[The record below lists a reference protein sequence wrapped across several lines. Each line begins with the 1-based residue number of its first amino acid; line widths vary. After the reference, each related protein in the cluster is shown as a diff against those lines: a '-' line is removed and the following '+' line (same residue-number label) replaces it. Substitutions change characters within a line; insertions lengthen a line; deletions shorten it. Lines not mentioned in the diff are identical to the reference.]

1 MLKLVKGATKPKA
14 AAPKAKYIEPIL
26 ATTYEEGKDFST
38 TMEALGKVLTRS
50 PAWTSMYKALIV
62 LHIMIREGCEEVTLK
77 YLSKHQRML
86 EPDEATARQAV
97 GLLRYSRYLAV
108 RSAQFKETKV
118 DYVRYKT
125 RQGHGRLYGLTVDKG
140 LLRESES
147 VIIQLEALLKC
158 HFEEHDVDND
168 VVLMAFR
175 LLSHDLLSL
184 FQVLN
189 EGVINLL
196 EHYFELSKID
206 AENALDVYRGFTRL
220 TNKVIA
226 FLRVAKNLE
235 YQTKFHVP
243 NIKHAP
249 TSLVSSLEMYL
260 NDPDFETN
268 RRQYLAE
275 KAAKPRSRGD
285 RDEARSELEQQP
297 TAGQRDLNAKM
308 YGSQT
313 SPQLQARQPSF
324 TLSQQMQQPVQ
335 QPPQQPVQSM
345 PQQVAPQ
352 MAQSQPQ
359 HQPARR
365 SFDLLDFGT
374 SSQPSQPQPAAA
386 QPPQASYNP
395 FYSQVQQDVLAQAH
409 AAQIQLEQS
418 QAQMQMQQMQYQQQ
432 QLQQSQQLH
441 AQLTGGWDL
450 SPPQAQPQ
458 VQPQVQPP
466 QAQPPA
472 QQTIMPIQ
480 TTGNAQSAYYN
491 PFKRASV
498 STNPFAQD
506 QMGGMSGGGQPAYVQ
521 QMAPQMTAQPTGT
534 NPFRNSVQ

>member
-26 ATTYEEGKDFST
+26 ATTYEEGKDFAT
-38 TMEALGKVLTRS
+38 TMEALGRVLAKT
-50 PAWTSMYKALIV
+50 PAWTSQYKALIV
-62 LHIMIREGCEEVTLK
+62 LHIMIREGSEEVTLK
-77 YLSKHQRML
+77 YLSKHPRML

-97 GLLRYSRYLAV
+97 GLLRYCRYISV
-108 RSAQFKETKV
+108 RAAQFRETKV

-147 VIIQLEALLKC
+147 VIVQLEALLKC
-158 HFEEHDVDND
+158 HFEEQDVDND
-168 VVLMAFR
+168 VVLMVFR

-196 EHYFELSKID
+196 EHYFELSKVD
-206 AENALDVYRGFTRL
+206 AETALDVYRGFTRL
-220 TNKVIA
+220 TNKVIS

-275 KAAKPRSRGD
+275 KSAKPRRD
-285 RDEARSELEQQP
+285 REDRSELAQQP
-297 TAGQRDLNAKM
+297 TANQRELSAKVQ
-308 YGSQT
+308 GDESSQ
-313 SPQLQARQPSF
+313 PPAMQQRQPSF
-324 TLSQQMQQPVQ
+324 KLSNQMQQPQ
-335 QPPQQPVQSM
+335 TIQFAQPAQPVQS
-345 PQQVAPQ
+345 Q
-352 MAQSQPQ
+352 QPQ
-359 HQPARR
+359 PVQAAPARS
-365 SFDLLDFGT
+365 SFDLLDFGQAT
-374 SSQPSQPQPAAA
+374 SAPAAA
-386 QPPQASYNP
+386 PAAAPVPAQPSPYNP
-395 FYSQVQQDVLAQAH
+395 FYAQVQQEVLAQTQ

-432 QLQQSQQLH
+432 QLQQSQQLQ

-450 SPPQAQPQ
+450 GQAPSQQQQQPFANQQ
-458 VQPQVQPP
+458 VAQHTQPMQSQSSILPV
-466 QAQPPA
+466 
-472 QQTIMPIQ
+472 Q
-480 TTGNAQSAYYN
+480 TTGYN
-491 PFKRASV
+491 PFKRVSM

-506 QMGGMSGGGQPAYVQ
+506 QVNPQQSHFVP
-521 QMAPQMTAQPTGT
+521 QMAPQMAQQVTGT
-534 NPFRNSVQ
+534 NPFRNSIQ

>member
-26 ATTYEEGKDFST
+26 ATTYEEGKDFTT
-38 TMEALGKVLTRS
+38 TMEALGRVLART
-50 PAWTSMYKALIV
+50 PAWTSQYKALIV
-62 LHIMIREGCEEVTLK
+62 LHIMIREGSEEVTLK
-77 YLSKHQRML
+77 YLSKHPRML

-97 GLLRYSRYLAV
+97 GLLRYCRYILV
-108 RSAQFKETKV
+108 RAAQFRETKV

-125 RQGHGRLYGLTVDKG
+125 RQGHGRLYGLTVEKG

-147 VIIQLEALLKC
+147 VIVQLEALLKC
-158 HFEEHDVDND
+158 HFEEQDVDND
-168 VVLMAFR
+168 VVLMVFR

-196 EHYFELSKID
+196 EHYFELSKVD
-206 AENALDVYRGFTRL
+206 AETALDVYRGFTRL
-220 TNKVIA
+220 TNKVIS

-275 KAAKPRSRGD
+275 KSAKPRRD
-285 RDEARSELEQQP
+285 REDRSEFEQQP
-297 TAGQRDLNAKM
+297 TANQRELNAKVHADD
-308 YGSQT
+308 YT
-313 SPQLQARQPSF
+313 QAPAVQQRQPSF
-324 TLSQQMQQPVQ
+324 NLSHQMQQPQ
-335 QPPQQPVQSM
+335 TMQFAQPAQA
-345 PQQVAPQ
+345 AP
-352 MAQSQPQ
+352 QSQPAQ
-359 HQPARR
+359 AAPARR
-365 SFDLLDFGT
+365 SFDLLDFGQAAPAPAPAPAQ
-374 SSQPSQPQPAAA
+374 SSP
-386 QPPQASYNP
+386 YNP
-395 FYSQVQQDVLAQAH
+395 FYAQVQQEVLAQTQ

-432 QLQQSQQLH
+432 QLQQSQQLQ

-450 SPPQAQPQ
+450 GQVIPQQQQQQQPYANQQVAQHSQPMQ
-458 VQPQVQPP
+458 SQSSILPVQS
-466 QAQPPA
+466 
-472 QQTIMPIQ
+472 
-480 TTGNAQSAYYN
+480 TGYN
-491 PFKRASV
+491 PFKRVSS

-506 QMGGMSGGGQPAYVQ
+506 QMSPQQSQFVP
-521 QMAPQMTAQPTGT
+521 QMAPQMAQQVTGT
-534 NPFRNSVQ
+534 NPFRNSIQ